1 MSRGS
6 LGGWTLLP
14 VLLLGLFLQGKDK
27 LASNWELQRGVV
39 GYLPLWL
46 LGLALLGA
54 LGGLWVTPPPAEG
67 SFWRR
72 LGLARVLAFALF
84 GGLVGWGVGGGRHLA
99 APGVRFGFALA
110 LASLAVLGL
119 SLWFWALWA
128 LTRRGHARLGAV
140 LGLALAALAE
150 LVNGA
155 VLVRLY
161 PAFHLGLSVLTVT
174 AWAGAWTLGGPS
186 LRALE
191 QHRAAALRGLALL
204 LLGLGLSV
212 VPALRSLERFDNF
225 RWVLLETSPT
235 LGLAVELGAHLH
247 RTEEQAT
254 AGPLTS
260 PTRAGGPASID
271 WRGQSVLLVTVD
283 ALRADHVGAYGYGR
297 GTTPHLDALARQGVL
312 FEAAYAPTPHTSY
325 SVLSLMTGKYMRPL
339 LLQGAA
345 QDSDLW
351 ALLLRTYGYKTA
363 AFYPPAV
370 FFIDQEKFQTF
381 ERQHF
386 GFEYFKVEFAE
397 GALRRS
403 QVEGYLRALPAGDPL
418 FLWLHLFGP
427 HEPYEEQPTK
437 AFGAADVD
445 RYDSE
450 IAGADETLGRVVE
463 LMRARDP
470 SAVVIVTADHGEE
483 FGDHGGRYH
492 GTTLYEEQV
501 RVPLVVAG
509 PGLKAGR
516 RVTAP
521 VQTIDLLPTVLRSMD
536 IPVPPRLRGRDL
548 GPELRGSQTDTKG
561 LALAETDEL
570 SLLAEGHYRLICHRP
585 SGACRLF
592 DLARDPGQLR
602 DVGGELPRV
611 LEDMKARARA
621 LSTSHGRF
629 EAQGLRSEGK
639 GWPAPI
645 VRGLA
650 GEADAA
656 PELAQLLEDVDRGI
670 RAKAAEILFRLA
682 TAAEAPALR
691 LALAREEDPNVRAW
705 LALGLTRLGQG
716 APLVQELLTG
726 PDPRM
731 RRLAALALG
740 LSGDDR
746 GEDELISWFSA
757 PQGRS
762 HEDDLEILTA
772 LGLLRSKA
780 ATGPLLARLPEVRL
794 RVPIA
799 ETLAKI
805 GDKDARPWLTRA
817 LSGERYHPARVALA
831 RALLELGAKDELIV
845 PLRHFLGVP
854 DALPGG
860 LGLADAAGVLEE
872 VGGPNERAL
881 GRLRQL
887 ADSGVDVSVV
897 VPPLPSRRAPRL
909 GVRVIVRARAA
920 GAPGRVHL
928 APLAGFTPPK
938 DGEGRLHH
946 RPDIG
951 GKNTVTLEFSGAD
964 AETEL
969 AVALPE
975 AFGGRP
981 GLPLRLAVFAE
992 GGVLVDSLAVLPLR
1006 EEVPP
1011 PPPEPWKNGAGAA
1024 AAEASAPPER

>member
-1 MSRGS
+1 VSRGG

-14 VLLLGLFLQGKDK
+14 VLLVVLFVQGRDK
-27 LASNWELQRGVV
+27 LASNWELERGVL

-46 LGLALLGA
+46 LGLCLLGA
-54 LGGLWVTPPPAEG
+54 LGGLWATPPLAQAG
-67 SFWRR
+67 SFWKR
-72 LGLARVLAFALF
+72 LGTARTLSFALF
-84 GGLVGWGVGGGRHLA
+84 GGLLGWGVGGGRHLA
-99 APGVRFGFALA
+99 APGVRIGFSLA
-110 LASLAVLGL
+110 LAGVAALGL
-119 SLWFWALWA
+119 ALWFRALWA
-128 LTRRGHARLGAV
+128 LASRGHARLAGA
-140 LGLALAALAE
+140 LLLAQGALCE
-150 LVNGA
+150 LVNA
-155 VLVRLY
+155 VVLVRLY

-174 AWAGAWTLGGPS
+174 AWAGAWTLAGPTW
-186 LRALE
+186 RALE
-191 QHRAAALRGLALL
+191 THARAALSGLAALL
-204 LLGLGLSV
+204 IGLGLLV
-212 VPALRSLERFDNF
+212 GPALRSLERFDNF

-235 LGLAVELGAHLH
+235 LGLAVQLGARLH
-247 RTEEQAT
+247 RPKEDGAV
-254 AGPLTS
+254 GPLTGPS
-260 PTRAGGPASID
+260 PTLGLASID
-271 WRGQSVLLVTVD
+271 FRGRSVLLVTVD

-297 GTTPHLDALARQGVL
+297 GTSPHLDALARQGVL

-339 LLQGAA
+339 LLQGVA

-351 ALLLRTYGYKTA
+351 AVLLRTYGYKTA

-370 FFIDQEKFQTF
+370 FFIDQEKFQAF

-397 GALRRS
+397 GGQRTS
-403 QVEGYLRALPAGDPL
+403 QVEGYLRTLPPGEPL

-427 HEPYEEQPTK
+427 HEPYEEQKTK
-437 AFGAADVD
+437 SFGATDVD

-450 IAGADETLGRVVE
+450 IASADETLGRAVE

-470 SAVVIVTADHGEE
+470 NAVVIVTADHGEE

-501 RVPLVVAG
+501 RVPLIVAG
-509 PGLKAGR
+509 PGLRAGR
-516 RVTAP
+516 RVTSP
-521 VQTIDLLPTVLRSMD
+521 VQTVDLLPTVLRSMD

-548 GPELRGSQTDTKG
+548 GPLLLGEGEDDKG

-570 SLLAEGHYRLICHRP
+570 SLLAEGRYRLICHRP
-585 SGACRLF
+585 SAACRLF
-592 DLARDPGQLR
+592 DLSRDPGQTR
-602 DVGGELPRV
+602 DVGAELPRV

-656 PELAQLLEDVDRGI
+656 PELAQLLEDVDTGI
-670 RAKAAEILFRLA
+670 RAKAAEVLFRLA
-682 TAAEAPALR
+682 TGAEAPALR
-691 LALAREEDPNVRAW
+691 LALAREEDPGVRAW

-716 APLVQELLTG
+716 APLVHELLTG
-726 PDPRM
+726 PDPRL

-757 PQGRS
+757 AEGRS
-762 HEDDLEILTA
+762 HEDDLEILSA

-780 ATGPLLARLPEVRL
+780 AVGPLLARLSEVRL
-794 RVPIA
+794 SVPIA

-817 LSGERYHPARVALA
+817 LGRQRYHPARVALG
-831 RALLELGAKDELIV
+831 RALLELGAKDELVV

-872 VGGPNERAL
+872 VGGPDERAL

-897 VPPLPSRRAPRL
+897 VPPLPSRRTPRL
-909 GVRVIVRARAA
+909 GARVIVRARAS

-928 APLAGFTPPK
+928 APLGAFAPPK

-951 GKNTVTLEFSGAD
+951 GKNTVTLDFPKAD
-964 AETEL
+964 APAEV
-969 AVALPE
+969 AVTLPE
-975 AFGGRP
+975 AFGARP
-981 GLPLRLAVFAE
+981 GHALRLAVFAE
-992 GGVLVDSLAVLPLR
+992 GGVLVDALAVLPLR
-1006 EEVPP
+1006 EEIPP
-1011 PPPEPWKNGAGAA
+1011 PPPEPWKNGSLEAPAA
-1024 AAEASAPPER
+1024 PER